1 MTAINTIPNVT
12 DVERD
17 TDLTSVPK
25 GSLIFNTDSD
35 ELQVNVSSGWISV
48 VDSLNSSPEQNVYV
62 SNDGND
68 LTGNGTIAFPYQTIE
83 FALTQITDASQTK
96 PYTIKV
102 VTGQYFETNLL
113 LKPYVNLDGG
123 NSQVQVSGSIALDS
137 SYTAGGNLRIYD
149 FGILDVISGMALD
162 FDTLNSA
169 QSIIFMQN
177 CRTFFNTGI
186 EISGSTNFTF
196 FISDDLI
203 GFELT
208 LNNTASILQN
218 QSLGNVTIT
227 KDNTFPSYGVQLKSS
242 TVNGLFTVNQ
252 NSTGIESL
260 VIDTANCLVDSDS
273 NFTCATGT
281 ASLNWNSQGD
291 RLSSI
296 NLDGAGLLFIT
307 DGLSSIPNLTNGA
320 IYNLRNLSNG
330 LLANY
335 TPSNYTPSDDS
346 VNGHLV
352 GIDNEIGIDATL
364 QITYD
369 AGNTIQLS
377 SERNFT
383 ISDSLGDLV
392 FDVVEDGANSNT
404 VIYRKGIVTDN
415 SISGPF
421 FELNNSSIGQVGTE
435 LGTVSVSGLA
445 SDTSFRSFNA
455 INHEVIDASPG
466 NYSVSQFFNSYENG
480 IETKYMEFDGI
491 GQIEFYKTFDMKGNG
506 IVAAGNINANG
517 LSALN
522 TVSAQDLTATDT
534 VSGQNVLT
542 DTLNISTST
551 ANTLLSTDGFKNV
564 VSGNLSGDV
573 TTNNSLLTTLS
584 TVNSNV
590 GTFGDANNVSQVTV
604 DSKGRITAVSNVSIS
619 SLADTLQ
626 TAYDNGV
633 DGNIT
638 LSAGKPFEITGI
650 DNIDTGSMSFYTPVA
665 NGVNSI
671 FFSANNDSAAR
682 TITGAIAV
690 TLLDGTAGL
699 ENGIVQLAPTD
710 EGALVPYISLDA
722 TEKFVYLLKET
733 NATDRLSVNGVVSP
747 KLSTYL
753 PTQTASTEIGQFT
766 FDANNTT
773 GLNAR
778 QVYSDLTC
786 VLQDPTDLIESGLL
800 TVNSMSVGTSITYIE
815 IDGAANTIKVPN
827 STSGLLDEVA
837 TLGDVGNTTL
847 QQAYD
852 NSSPGYNINLNP
864 SLFLTG
870 PNPANNFQFAAGVGA
885 EMVFR
890 ADGSTGGFSF
900 LKLESNNSGGG
911 IIGRICFDD
920 LSTAFPYGDINVTAT
935 SATPGSESS
944 DITFT
949 GISLGTVSDFIS
961 YVGATNTVELID
973 TNITTTTAS
982 TSVTTG
988 SLINNGGFGNAG
1000 DINSGGNISS
1010 LSLTTASIN
1019 NLTPVGGL
1027 SSGISNSAILTAST
1041 AEQSI
1046 ASATFVGN
1054 RQSPANS
1061 FQVGDAFVAV
1071 LAGNF
1076 ASANGDTLTL
1086 RLKGGIG
1093 SATILS
1099 EITVPLNSSS
1109 ATFFELEINF
1119 VIRAVGSAGV
1129 ADIVANYDFS
1139 YNQSSGGNF
1148 QGERKCEVN
1157 NTTFDTTILNELD
1170 ITAQFS
1176 SNSGNNSIETLLSTL
1191 GKTY

>member
-1 MTAINTIPNVT
+1 
-12 DVERD
+12 
-17 TDLTSVPK
+17 
-25 GSLIFNTDSD
+25 
-35 ELQVNVSSGWISV
+35 
-48 VDSLNSSPEQNVYV
+48 
-62 SNDGND
+62 
-68 LTGNGTIAFPYQTIE
+68 
-83 FALTQITDASQTK
+83 
-96 PYTIKV
+96 
-102 VTGQYFETNLL
+102 
-113 LKPYVNLDGG
+113 
-123 NSQVQVSGSIALDS
+123 
-137 SYTAGGNLRIYD
+137 
-149 FGILDVISGMALD
+149 
-162 FDTLNSA
+162 
-169 QSIIFMQN
+169 
-177 CRTFFNTGI
+177 
-186 EISGSTNFTF
+186 
-196 FISDDLI
+196 
-203 GFELT
+203 
-208 LNNTASILQN
+208 
-218 QSLGNVTIT
+218 
-227 KDNTFPSYGVQLKSS
+227 
-242 TVNGLFTVNQ
+242 
-252 NSTGIESL
+252 
-260 VIDTANCLVDSDS
+260 
-273 NFTCATGT
+273 
-281 ASLNWNSQGD
+281 
-291 RLSSI
+291 
-296 NLDGAGLLFIT
+296 
-307 DGLSSIPNLTNGA
+307 
-320 IYNLRNLSNG
+320 

-335 TPSNYTPSDDS
+335 APANYTPSDDS
-346 VNGHLV
+346 INGHLV
-352 GIDNEIGIDATL
+352 GIDAELGINATL

-377 SERNFT
+377 SERNLT

-392 FDVVEDGANSNT
+392 FDVVEDGSNSSA
-404 VIYRKGIVTDN
+404 VMYRKGVITDN
-415 SISGPF
+415 SAAGPF

-506 IVAAGNINANG
+506 IVAAGNINASG

-682 TITGAIAV
+682 TITGAIAGI
-690 TLLDGTAGL
+690 LLDGTAGL

-710 EGALVPYISLDA
+710 DGALVPYISLDA
-722 TEKFVYLLKET
+722 NEKFVYLLKET
-733 NATDRLSVNGVVSP
+733 NATDRLSVNGAVSP

-753 PTQTASTEIGQFT
+753 PTQTALTEIGQFT

-773 GLNAR
+773 GLNPR

-786 VLQDPTDLIESGLL
+786 VLQDPTDTAESGLL

-837 TLGDVGNTTL
+837 TLGDLGASTL
-847 QQAYD
+847 QDVYD
-852 NSSPGYNINLNP
+852 NSSPGYNIDLNTNLTF
-864 SLFLTG
+864 SG
-870 PNPANNFQFAAGVGA
+870 PNPGNNFQFSTSVGDA
-885 EMVFR
+885 LLLMR
-890 ADGSTGGFSF
+890 SDGSTA
-900 LKLESNNSGGG
+900 NSAILRMEANG
-911 IIGRICFDD
+911 ILGAGLISRICAMSSSV
-920 LSTAFPYGDINVTAT
+920 LYGDISFNAT
-935 SATPGSESS
+935 VVTPGIEESEIVFEGVTNGSTS
-944 DITFT
+944 NFLKYT
-949 GISLGTVSDFIS
+949 GSVD
-961 YVGATNTVELID
+961 NVELID

-1010 LSLTTASIN
+1010 LSVTTASIN

-1027 SSGISNSAILTAST
+1027 SSGTSNSAILTAST

-1046 ASATFVGN
+1046 SSATFVGN
-1054 RQSPANS
+1054 RQSPANT

-1076 ASANGDTLTL
+1076 ASANGDSLTL
-1086 RLKGGIG
+1086 RLKGGTG
-1093 SATILS
+1093 STTVLS

>member
-17 TDLTSVPK
+17 NDLSNSPE
-25 GSLIFNTDSD
+25 GSLIYVTTFN
-35 ELQVNVSSGWISV
+35 ELQMRKLGTWVSV
-48 VDSLNSSPEQNVYV
+48 VESTINSPVQNVYV

-83 FALTQITDASQTK
+83 YALTQITDSSQTK
-96 PYTIKV
+96 PYTIKI

-113 LKPYVNLDGG
+113 LKPYVSLDGG

-137 SYTAGGNLRIYD
+137 SYSAGGNLRIYD
-149 FGILDVISGMALD
+149 FGILDVISGIALD
-162 FDTLNSA
+162 FDTLNSP

-177 CRTFFNTGI
+177 CRTFSNTGI
-186 EISGSTNFTF
+186 EISGSTNFSF

-281 ASLNWNSQGD
+281 ATLNWNSQGD
-291 RLSSI
+291 RLASL

-307 DGLSSIPNLTNGA
+307 DSLSSIPNLTNGA

-335 TPSNYTPSDDS
+335 TPANYTPSDDS
-346 VNGHLV
+346 INGHLV
-352 GIDNEIGIDATL
+352 GIDTEMGINATM

-377 SERNFT
+377 SERNLT

-392 FDVVEDGANSNT
+392 FDVVEDGANSNA
-404 VIYRKGIVTDN
+404 VMYRKGVITDN
-415 SISGPF
+415 SAAGPF
-421 FELNNSSIGQVGTE
+421 FELNNSSVGAPGTE
-435 LGTVSVSGLA
+435 LGTVIVSGLA

-466 NYSVSQFFNSYENG
+466 NYSVSQFFNSYAG
-480 IETKYMEFDGI
+480 GVETKYMEFDGI

-506 IVAAGNINANG
+506 IVAAGNIN
-517 LSALN
+517 
-522 TVSAQDLTATDT
+522 
-534 VSGQNVLT
+534 
-542 DTLNISTST
+542 
-551 ANTLLSTDGFKNV
+551 
-564 VSGNLSGDV
+564 
-573 TTNNSLLTTLS
+573 
-584 TVNSNV
+584 
-590 GTFGDANNVSQVTV
+590 
-604 DSKGRITAVSNVSIS
+604 
-619 SLADTLQ
+619 
-626 TAYDNGV
+626 
-633 DGNIT
+633 
-638 LSAGKPFEITGI
+638 
-650 DNIDTGSMSFYTPVA
+650 
-665 NGVNSI
+665 
-671 FFSANNDSAAR
+671 
-682 TITGAIAV
+682 
-690 TLLDGTAGL
+690 
-699 ENGIVQLAPTD
+699 
-710 EGALVPYISLDA
+710 
-722 TEKFVYLLKET
+722 
-733 NATDRLSVNGVVSP
+733 
-747 KLSTYL
+747 
-753 PTQTASTEIGQFT
+753 
-766 FDANNTT
+766 
-773 GLNAR
+773 
-778 QVYSDLTC
+778 
-786 VLQDPTDLIESGLL
+786 
-800 TVNSMSVGTSITYIE
+800 
-815 IDGAANTIKVPN
+815 
-827 STSGLLDEVA
+827 
-837 TLGDVGNTTL
+837 
-847 QQAYD
+847 
-852 NSSPGYNINLNP
+852 
-864 SLFLTG
+864 
-870 PNPANNFQFAAGVGA
+870 
-885 EMVFR
+885 
-890 ADGSTGGFSF
+890 
-900 LKLESNNSGGG
+900 
-911 IIGRICFDD
+911 
-920 LSTAFPYGDINVTAT
+920 
-935 SATPGSESS
+935 
-944 DITFT
+944 
-949 GISLGTVSDFIS
+949 
-961 YVGATNTVELID
+961 
-973 TNITTTTAS
+973 
-982 TSVTTG
+982 
-988 SLINNGGFGNAG
+988 
-1000 DINSGGNISS
+1000 SGGNISS
-1010 LSLTTASIN
+1010 SSVTTASIN
-1019 NLTPVGGL
+1019 NLTPFGGL
-1027 SSGISNSAILTAST
+1027 SSGTSNSAILTAST

-1046 ASATFVGN
+1046 SSATFVGN

-1076 ASANGDTLTL
+1076 ASANGDTITL
-1086 RLKGGIG
+1086 RLKGGSG
-1093 SATILS
+1093 STTVLS
-1099 EITVPLNSSS
+1099 EIIVPLNSSS